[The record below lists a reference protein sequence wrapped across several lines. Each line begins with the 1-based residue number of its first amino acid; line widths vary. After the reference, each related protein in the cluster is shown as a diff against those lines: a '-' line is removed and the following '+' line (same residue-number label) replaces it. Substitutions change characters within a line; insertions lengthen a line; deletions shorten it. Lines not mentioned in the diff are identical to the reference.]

1 MGTYLDEIL
10 DFHRYESRG
19 DSRSLDAL
27 VEKAGEIEPTRGFKK
42 ALMASP
48 ANEMAVIA
56 EIKKRSPSLGELVSG
71 LIPSSVGQEYE
82 EGGAAA
88 LSVLTDAKYFGG
100 SSNDLREARTACDLP
115 VLRKDFTVDL
125 RDICDARIMGADAVL
140 LIAAA
145 LDDYELKDFM
155 ALSGELGLDALVEV
169 HDEAEVE
176 RALIVET
183 QIIGVNQR
191 DLQTFQVDTAR
202 ALRIGELL
210 PTEMTKVAE
219 SGIHSPDDIPP
230 LHDAG
235 YRAILVG
242 EYLVQSEDRVKRV
255 AGLRTAMKA

>member
-1 MGTYLDEIL
+1 
-10 DFHRYESRG
+10 
-19 DSRSLDAL
+19 
-27 VEKAGEIEPTRGFKK
+27 
-42 ALMASP
+42 
-48 ANEMAVIA
+48 
-56 EIKKRSPSLGELVSG
+56 
-71 LIPSSVGQEYE
+71 
-82 EGGAAA
+82 
-88 LSVLTDAKYFGG
+88 
-100 SSNDLREARTACDLP
+100 
-115 VLRKDFTVDL
+115 
-125 RDICDARIMGADAVL
+125 MGADAVL

-155 ALSGELGLDALVEV
+155 DLSGELGLDALVEV